1 MTIMDQYVIRST
13 LPISDAYKSGD
24 DSKLTDREKETLEMA
39 AAVLDEIITEDMT
52 DYEKELA
59 VYDWMTHS
67 LQYDTGVLQVIPRT
81 EADADNPYGTLKYH
95 NAVCVGYA
103 TTFRLFMQML
113 DIDCMVVHNTDAYH
127 SWDLV
132 KLDDEWYHV
141 DIYSD
146 QDSGN
151 YANFNMNDEACA
163 QGHDWD
169 RDFFPAAE
177 GTKYNYA
184 IQNAQTVEDIYA
196 VPGLV
201 KAALDEENGSLF
213 LSFDPID
220 EAHAQQVE
228 TMMDGIQSFLYDGG
242 TYGDLWMEWRW
253 IHAAGNQYVQG
264 FCPVV
269 VRQVSQQAAAHKLAF
284 EAAVGRN
291 GTIHMVQALHL
302 VVVQVG
308 VGLDGAEA
316 GEFLLAE
323 TVAEVQAQV
332 VVAQRHK
339 RGGHQLQLQQAG
351 TGTGVP
357 HAGDIG
363 HAVIRLEAEGEPIP
377 QRGGVQVQ
385 LQGGIVLVIVLGD

>member
-1 MTIMDQYVIRST
+1 MTEQINTPQAPAKAGTPPLLWVLLAAVLVAALVSCVFAYRTNQDMKAVLAETGVSAGETREDDVTIMDQYVIRST

-24 DSKLTDREKETLEMA
+24 DSKLDSRQKETLEL
-39 AAVLDEIITEDMT
+39 AVKTLDEIFPDGMEGLS

-59 VYDWMTHS
+59 VYDWMTRE
-67 LQYDTGVLQVIPRT
+67 LQYDTGVLQVIPNT

-113 DIDCMVVHNTDAYH
+113 DIPCMVVHNTDAYH

-132 KLDDEWYHV
+132 QLDDEWYHV

-146 QDSGN
+146 QNGGN
-151 YANFNMNDEACA
+151 YANFNMNDEMCA

-228 TMMDGIQSFLYDGG
+228 TMMDGVQSCMMEDEAFM
-242 TYGDLWMEWRW
+242 DLWMEWRW
-253 IHAAGNQYVQG
+253 LHDSGNRYVLAVYISGFEENENGYEIDEADQEKIDAAIADAFGVSPDWEEVDYDG
-264 FCPVV
+264 GDMAEDACEGGPV
-269 VRQVSQQAAAHKLAF
+269 
-284 EAAVGRN
+284 G
-291 GTIHMVQALHL
+291 
-302 VVVQVG
+302 
-308 VGLDGAEA
+308 
-316 GEFLLAE
+316 
-323 TVAEVQAQV
+323 
-332 VVAQRHK
+332 
-339 RGGHQLQLQQAG
+339 
-351 TGTGVP
+351 
-357 HAGDIG
+357 
-363 HAVIRLEAEGEPIP
+363 
-377 QRGGVQVQ
+377 
-385 LQGGIVLVIVLGD
+385 